1 MTSFSRLFFISVP
14 ISVWFWHVITLL
26 RG

>member
-1 MTSFSRLFFISVP
+1 MTSFSRFFFISVP

-26 RG
+26 RR